1 MEVNVK
7 TIIFLFIFILI
18 GIVLFQAIYKEIVY
32 VTTSGTY
39 TTYTTVS
46 GTLTETTSSFVP
58 NPAYVGSSNATIV
71 SPVPIRAERSLNRK
85 WTLKTLYPYSP
96 AQKPKSLRLL
106 ERSPSN

>member
-1 MEVNVK
+1 MEANVK
-7 TIIFLFIFILI
+7 TIIFLFVFILI
-18 GIVLFQAIYKEIVY
+18 GIVLFQPIYSEVVY

-71 SPVPIRAERSLNRK
+71 SLVPLFYLLVLIIVPAVIAYK
-85 WTLKTLYPYSP
+85 LY
-96 AQKPKSLRLL
+96 KG
-106 ERSPSN
+106 ED

>member
-1 MEVNVK
+1 MESNVK

-18 GIVLFQAIYKEIVY
+18 GIVLFQPIYSEVVY

-58 NPAYVGSSNATIV
+58 NPAYVGSSNAPIV
-71 SPVPIRAERSLNRK
+71 ALVPIFYLLVLIVVPAVVAYK
-85 WTLKTLYPYSP
+85 LY
-96 AQKPKSLRLL
+96 RG
-106 ERSPSN
+106 ED